1 MRVARMDLA
10 FNLMNSAFKMMNS
23 VLNTMDFA
31 NAAACGEHPP
41 GRRSCLARAAGT
53 GMRESRHILT
63 SHSHVTFSRHI
74 LTSHSHVTFSLSQ
87 LGRVFAARSG
97 LILGLTLFS
106 VFSIE
111 ESSLPNQESSFYNT
125 TQGRLQLY
133 AKDDHHFIC
142 LYIHAGD

>member
-53 GMRESRHILT
+53 GMRE
-63 SHSHVTFSRHI
+63 SRHI